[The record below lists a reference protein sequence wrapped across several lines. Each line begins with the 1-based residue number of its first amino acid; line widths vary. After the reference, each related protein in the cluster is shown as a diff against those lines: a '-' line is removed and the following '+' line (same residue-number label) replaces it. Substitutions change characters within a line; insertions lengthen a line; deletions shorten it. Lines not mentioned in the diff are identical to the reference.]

1 MSKFIFNNRGFIFIE
16 AIFLA
21 LILSFTA
28 MLIINQLETAIK
40 SNRMSMIREAAIYLA
55 NAKMSEI
62 EEYNDKRSSFQLPTN
77 TFLTDEDLIYKN
89 FLGINDTI
97 KFEIETIINTATTN
111 HGNITV
117 KVTWI
122 VNDNEN
128 YGSGNNYEEITKD
141 IWILQTE

>member
-1 MSKFIFNNRGFIFIE
+1 MSKFIFNNKGFIFIE
-16 AIFLA
+16 TIFLA

-28 MLIINQLETAIK
+28 MLILNQLEPSIK

-77 TFLTDEDLIYKN
+77 TFLTYEDLTYKD

-97 KFEIETIINTATTN
+97 KFEIETITNTATAN

-122 VNDNEN
+122 VNGNEN
-128 YGSGNNYEEITKD
+128 YGTGNNYEEITKD